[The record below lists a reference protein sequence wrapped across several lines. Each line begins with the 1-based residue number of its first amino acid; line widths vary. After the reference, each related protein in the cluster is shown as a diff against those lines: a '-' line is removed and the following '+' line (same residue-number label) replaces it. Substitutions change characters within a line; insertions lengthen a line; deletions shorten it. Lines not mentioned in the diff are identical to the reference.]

1 MFESKQARMAA
12 DKQRLATTRI
22 QPDSDLAKAFA
33 EASGQN
39 VTTVQPSPTA
49 GVAGNSSMRFPL

>member
-39 VTTVQPSPTA
+39 VTTVQPSPA